1 MNRLTVTESTDI
13 INRCVLKGL
22 GGKRRE
28 EKWRKILIQ
37 SPVEPLETDFW
48 TLTMPQNRVILS
60 FLVLN

>member
-22 GGKRRE
+22 GRKKRE

-48 TLTMPQNRVILS
+48 TLTTPQNRGVVK
-60 FLVLN
+60 FL